1 MNITATSIA
10 ASNYSPA
17 KATAS
22 PDASAS
28 AAPIPAAATTGNAQN
43 IQAFEQR
50 TGLRGLEHISGFDFG
65 SLLNP
70 DTRNQLLQEQEQNTS
85 GITGPEWLARTYDD
99 PTTALTHPDQPISG
113 TPTYLT
119 DGDLDFLHKATGL
132 NFVLM
137 PDGGS
142 CWLDDQ
148 GNYPKVPEETL
159 KEYNLLAGQMDIDR
173 RLGTLTGSI
182 TKAYIDKLF
191 ARETDAG
198 QAISQDVQDQFLS
211 LFNDDSSAKAS

>member
-1 MNITATSIA
+1 MNIAAISIA
-10 ASNYSPA
+10 ASNYSQT

-22 PDASAS
+22 PEPSPS
-28 AAPIPAAATTGNAQN
+28 AAAVTMAATPSNAQN

-65 SLLNP
+65 SLLNS
-70 DTRNQLLQEQEQNTS
+70 DTRNQLLQEQNTS
-85 GITGPEWLARTYDD
+85 GITGPEWLARTYND
-99 PTTALTHPDQPISG
+99 PKTALTNPDQPISG

-173 RLGTLTGSI
+173 RVGTLTGSI
-182 TKAYIDKLF
+182 TKTYIDKLF
-191 ARETDAG
+191 AREAEAG
-198 QAISQDVQDQFLS
+198 QAIGQDVQDKFLAQ
-211 LFNDDSSAKAS
+211 FNDDSKASA